1 MAERRRLD
9 HADALIAEAGPVG
22 LDVQRFRIDLGSH
35 AITELFAADLDEV
48 RAVPQAAR
56 DDDSVG
62 STEGKERVSF
72 PSTIFIGEDG
82 ERHGVWGWQPYEAYR
97 EAALAAGASVRNEGA
112 LEPLDAV
119 QRFGRLATVEAEVL
133 CGRPRPLVEA
143 ELWRLATEWKLK
155 PVPVLTGTLWE
166 QV

>member
-1 MAERRRLD
+1 
-9 HADALIAEAGPVG
+9 
-22 LDVQRFRIDLGSH
+22 
-35 AITELFAADLDEV
+35 V

-56 DDDSVG
+56 DGDSVG

-119 QRFGRLATVEAEVL
+119 QRFGRLATVEVEVL